1 MAKPLQVYLDEAEF
15 KRLERWAKQRGW
27 TLSQAVRAAVRALTR
42 EGAEDPLLA
51 MSGMIHGLPAD
62 GAENFDAYLD
72 ATYVAE
78 SRVPYGKRR
87 GDKRALRR

>member
-1 MAKPLQVYLDEAEF
+1 MTKPLQVYLDEREF
-15 KRLERWAKQRGW
+15 KRLQVWAKRRRW

-42 EGAEDPLLA
+42 EGPEDPLLA
-51 MSGMIHGLPAD
+51 MSGMIHGLPVD

-78 SRVPYGKRR
+78 SRLPYGKRR
-87 GDKRALRR
+87 GGKRALRR